1 MEKKITLINSLTW
14 PNAITIGRLFLGL
27 VGIYVAWQSEWFIFG
42 LSIYFVFG
50 MLPDALDGYV
60 ARKYGQKSRLGELL
74 DPFADKV
81 LFYIAIFALFSHF
94 VWWIV
99 LIPLAICD
107 IISTI
112 VHILKSGG
120 AVWAGKCKFI
130 LQTGAL
136 ILLVLAALINRKII
150 EVVSLNMEV
159 TLYANIVLMVA
170 LLCATYSLYYR
181 IKAN

>member
-1 MEKKITLINSLTW
+1 MDRTITVSNSLTW

-27 VGIYVAWQSEWFIFG
+27 VGIYVAWQSEWFISG
-42 LSIYFVFG
+42 LCVYFVFG
-50 MLPDALDGYV
+50 MLPDALDGYI

-81 LFYIAIFALFSHF
+81 LFYVAIFALFSHF
-94 VWWIV
+94 VWWTV
-99 LIPLAICD
+99 FIPLAICD

-120 AVWAGKCKFI
+120 AVWAGKWKFI
-130 LQTGAL
+130 LQNGAL
-136 ILLVLAALINRKII
+136 ILLVLAAFMNRKII
-150 EVVSLNMEV
+150 EVVSLSMEIA
-159 TLYANIVLMVA
+159 LFANIVLVAA
-170 LLCATYSLYYR
+170 LLCATYSLYHR